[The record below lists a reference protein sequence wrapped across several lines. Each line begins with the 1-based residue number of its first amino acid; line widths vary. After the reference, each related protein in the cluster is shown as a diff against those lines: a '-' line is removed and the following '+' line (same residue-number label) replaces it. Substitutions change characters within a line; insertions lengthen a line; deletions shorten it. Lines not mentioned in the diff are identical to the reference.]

1 MDEVIQLYQN
11 NLAKSETCAF
21 GLVCGKLDFCV
32 KNLDLCVEN
41 LEKSVKN
48 GFKILQGP
56 FTGPYNGLAKTLE
69 LLEWLL
75 DIHPRNHHRAGVS
88 TWSKDPYAV
97 CKGHP

>member
-41 LEKSVKN
+41 LEKSVENLEKSVENLEKSVKN

-56 FTGPYNGLAKTLE
+56 FTGPYNGLAKTL
-69 LLEWLL
+69 
-75 DIHPRNHHRAGVS
+75 IIAF
-88 TWSKDPYAV
+88 
-97 CKGHP
+97 